1 MGFLE
6 AIMSHLGF
14 ADRWIRLIL
23 MCVKSTTYTILV
35 NGTSTGQI
43 FPTRGIRQADPISP
57 YLFLLC
63 PEALSSLL
71 TKAKNTNVLPEVLT
85 SKKGPRLSHIFFA
98 DDSLLFCKTS
108 ALHWDHM
115 MEILS
120 SYEIASG
127 QRLNQ
132 AKTSIFF

>member
-43 FPTRGIRQADPISP
+43 FPTRGIQQGDPIS
-57 YLFLLC
+57 
-63 PEALSSLL
+63 AGNI
-71 TKAKNTNVLPEVLT
+71 KAVRDP
-85 SKKGPRLSHIFFA
+85 
-98 DDSLLFCKTS
+98 C
-108 ALHWDHM
+108 
-115 MEILS
+115 
-120 SYEIASG
+120 Y
-127 QRLNQ
+127 
-132 AKTSIFF
+132 AKI